1 MARELTSAVPLD
13 DEPIENE
20 AVETAD
26 KEDSAEDGTEGEA
39 TEAVEAKPEASGD
52 LSAEDLEA
60 LVDDEKPRGI
70 PKSRF
75 DEVNNER
82 RAFAE
87 QNALLARALAER
99 EQKAAPAPTETA
111 KPRDFESERTTL
123 KEKYESGDLD
133 VASYL
138 AEVRK
143 VDRAE
148 DRAELD
154 QKLQPVVKSL
164 EQEREQIQND
174 RTTLRL
180 QAEAEKV
187 FTKYPF
193 LNHADEENAN
203 VEAINKVLAQ
213 RDELI
218 AAKIDPVKALRL
230 AVAAVAPEY
239 APAATAPK
247 VDDVAAA
254 RRIAAQKKAAAAS
267 TQQPAALR
275 GTSDRV
281 VDTSEHISGSVKDH
295 ETWEARQRAQ
305 SK

>member
-123 KEKYESGDLD
+123 KEKYENRRSWTWLPNI
-133 VASYL
+133 L

-187 FTKYPF
+187 FTNTRSSIMPTRKTRTSRPST
-193 LNHADEENAN
+193 
-203 VEAINKVLAQ
+203 
-213 RDELI
+213 RCW
-218 AAKIDPVKALRL
+218 RS
-230 AVAAVAPEY
+230 
-239 APAATAPK
+239 ATN
-247 VDDVAAA
+247 
-254 RRIAAQKKAAAAS
+254 
-267 TQQPAALR
+267 
-275 GTSDRV
+275 
-281 VDTSEHISGSVKDH
+281 
-295 ETWEARQRAQ
+295 
-305 SK
+305 